1 MFQQENMVLGD
12 PNALEYQTLRTD
24 THIFNGESCDPP
36 VTGTKLN

>member
-12 PNALEYQTLRTD
+12 PNALEYQTLRAD